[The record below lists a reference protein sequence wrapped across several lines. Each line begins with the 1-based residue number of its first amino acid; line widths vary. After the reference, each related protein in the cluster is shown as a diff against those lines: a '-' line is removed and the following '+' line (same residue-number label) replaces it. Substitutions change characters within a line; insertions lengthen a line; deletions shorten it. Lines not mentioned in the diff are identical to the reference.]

1 MSKFK
6 STLNHGF
13 QLTFENGWTISVQWG
28 TGNYCERR
36 DLHSGLD
43 DDLKQVSVESG
54 TAEIAIWNQ
63 AGTWYT
69 FDDGQEVR
77 GWLTT
82 DEVAKWIEVTAFGM
96 LVV

>member
-6 STLNHGF
+6 STHNHGF

-36 DLHSGLD
+36 SFHSGVD
-43 DDLKQVSVESG
+43 DDRKQVSVESG
-54 TAEIAIWNQ
+54 YAEIAIWNQ
-63 AGTWYT
+63 AGKWYT

-82 DEVAKWIEVTAFGM
+82 DEVAGWIEKVSYWNE
-96 LVV
+96 